1 MKEAKTNCIDTQ
13 QLLGFRHIS
22 GSNQDLDKTLNKIGD
37 GEIPEITAPTDDS
50 TLIDRAF
57 NKIGEVP
64 QD

>member
-22 GSNQDLDKTLNKIGD
+22 GSNQDLDKTLNKIGGD
-37 GEIPEITAPTDDS
+37 EMPTITAPTDDS

-57 NKIGEVP
+57 NNIGEVP
-64 QD
+64 QS